1 MKPINWPKAAYE
13 LDLTDPNN
21 NGFLNQDF
29 LVWMRRSALPQFRK
43 LYRRITE
50 GDYAAGLPAG
60 NYSLIVHYSIL
71 LMKVKTHSR
80 QGLIIRFSCFIHFTM
95 F

>member
-1 MKPINWPKAAYE
+1 MAAYE

-60 NYSLIVHYSIL
+60 DYSLTVNYSIL

-80 QGLIIRFSCFIHFTM
+80 QGLIIGFSCFINFTK